1 MSDVPVLPGQ
11 AWMAFT
17 GDHDEDAAAR
27 AFLARYGSEPRY
39 VFDGLGGLLLLG
51 PVPEREEVQL

>member
-1 MSDVPVLPGQ
+1 MSDVPVLLGQ
-11 AWMAFT
+11 AWLAFT
-17 GDHDEDAAAR
+17 HDHDEDDAAR
-27 AFLARYGSEPRY
+27 AFLARYGSEPRC